1 MATHFFSYQRR
12 GLSILLAWGSG
23 NAAAG
28 VPLLLSRD
36 ELVRQFGLQTLI
48 WGTIDAALA
57 LAGRYSAQQ
66 KAERYERGELDTQAE
81 LQEARTLRRILL
93 VNAGLDVGYV
103 LGGTWAMRAFP
114 DRRDRRG
121 MGLGIVVQGLFLLIY
136 DSLFAWD
143 LSRRWLKQ
151 PPA

>member
-143 LSRRWLKQ
+143 LNRRWLKQ

>member
-1 MATHFFSYQRR
+1 VAAHFFSYQRR
-12 GLSILLAWGSG
+12 GLGVLLAWGSG

-28 VPLLLSRD
+28 VPMLLSQD
-36 ELVRQFGLQTLI
+36 ALVRQFGLQTLI
-48 WGTIDAALA
+48 WGAIDAALA
-57 LAGRYSAQQ
+57 LAGRHSAQQ
-66 KAERYERGELDTQAE
+66 KAERYERGELDNQAE

-151 PPA
+151 PPV